1 MANPQSLIPHNNE
14 RDEDRL
20 IEALSSRT
28 PKPRARRTDTL
39 YSLVHRCFG
48 DLKSA
53 KERGYSYEDLATLFQ
68 TQLGKTITPGTL
80 RKYMNRAAKASNV
93 GMMPDT
99 EAARDST
106 VSPIAV
112 NRATQG
118 MPQPKRAEPK
128 PVSPRP
134 TLYVPDPRAQ
144 ASADEFENL

>member
-1 MANPQSLIPHNNE
+1 
-14 RDEDRL
+14 
-20 IEALSSRT
+20 
-28 PKPRARRTDTL
+28 
-39 YSLVHRCFG
+39 
-48 DLKSA
+48 
-53 KERGYSYEDLATLFQ
+53 
-68 TQLGKTITPGTL
+68 
-80 RKYMNRAAKASNV
+80 MNRAAKASNV